1 VVSNIER
8 GFPLSVTTAQIKEL
22 RDKTGAGIMDA
33 KRALE
38 ATEGDMHA
46 AVEHLRKQGIESAGK
61 KSGRAANQGLIVS
74 YIHGGRIGVLLEVN
88 CETDFVAR
96 TEDFQT
102 LCRDIAQHIV
112 GMFPQYVRAEEV
124 PADVRETERRVLGSD
139 EAVDR
144 SLVLMAQPFVRDP
157 KQTIG
162 QMVQET
168 IGRLGENIVVRRFT
182 RYELGVAAED
192 EGQAA
197 TADNAGA

>member
-1 VVSNIER
+1 M
-8 GFPLSVTTAQIKEL
+8 SVTTAQIKEL

-38 ATEGDMHA
+38 ATNGDMNA

-61 KSGRAANQGLIVS
+61 KSGRSANQGLIIS
-74 YIHGGRIGVLLEVN
+74 YVHGGRIGVLLELN

-102 LCRDIAQHIV
+102 LGRDIAQHIV
-112 GMFPQYVRAEEV
+112 GMFPRYVNADEV
-124 PADVRETERRVLGSD
+124 PAAVRETERRVLGSD
-139 EAVDR
+139 ADVDR

-157 KQTIG
+157 KRTIG
-162 QMVQET
+162 EMVQEA
-168 IGRLGENIVVRRFT
+168 IGKLGENIIVRRFT

-192 EGQAA
+192 EGQA
-197 TADNAGA
+197 TIADNAGGS